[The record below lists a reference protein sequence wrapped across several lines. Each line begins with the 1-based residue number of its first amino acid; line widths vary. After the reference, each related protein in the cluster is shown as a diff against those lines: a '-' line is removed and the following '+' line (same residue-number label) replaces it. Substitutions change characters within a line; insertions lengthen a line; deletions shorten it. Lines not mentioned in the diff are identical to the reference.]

1 MEKTLTILGPT
12 ASGKTTLAIELAKV
26 LNGEIV
32 GLDSRQI
39 YKGMSIGT
47 AQPTE
52 AEMAG
57 VPHYLIS
64 IRRPSESIS
73 AGEYVQLVEEKIMQI
88 KNKGKRPI
96 ICGGSG
102 LYFRALNEGIF
113 KGSTTDTFIRKKLE
127 KEYSANPI
135 ELLER
140 LKIVDPDYAEI
151 VHLNNKKRL
160 IRALEIYEKTGKP
173 ISEHFKMQKLKKIKT
188 NTYFSIFLNWE
199 RSILKERIRKRTKNM
214 LRKGWIDEV
223 KSLMRTNN
231 CGSDQNIYMDS
242 IGYKFIESYLMGQIT
257 KKEMEDKIV
266 IKTNQF
272 SRRQKKWF
280 EKENIDLIIEMDNL
294 DEKQLPEILHC
305 FLKSTI

>member
-1 MEKTLTILGPT
+1 MENYFNL
-12 ASGKTTLAIELAKV
+12 IELAKV

-113 KGSTTDTFIRKKLE
+113 KGSTTDTVIRKKLE

-160 IRALEIYEKTGKP
+160 IRALEISP
-173 ISEHFKMQKLKKIKT
+173 
-188 NTYFSIFLNWE
+188 
-199 RSILKERIRKRTKNM
+199 KN
-214 LRKGWIDEV
+214 R
-223 KSLMRTNN
+223 
-231 CGSDQNIYMDS
+231 
-242 IGYKFIESYLMGQIT
+242 
-257 KKEMEDKIV
+257 
-266 IKTNQF
+266 
-272 SRRQKKWF
+272 
-280 EKENIDLIIEMDNL
+280 
-294 DEKQLPEILHC
+294 
-305 FLKSTI
+305 

>member
-1 MEKTLTILGPT
+1 
-12 ASGKTTLAIELAKV
+12 
-26 LNGEIV
+26 
-32 GLDSRQI
+32 
-39 YKGMSIGT
+39 
-47 AQPTE
+47 
-52 AEMAG
+52 
-57 VPHYLIS
+57 
-64 IRRPSESIS
+64 
-73 AGEYVQLVEEKIMQI
+73 MQI

-113 KGSTTDTFIRKKLE
+113 KGSTTDTVIRKKLE

>member
-12 ASGKTTLAIELAKV
+12 ASGKTALAIELAKV

-113 KGSTTDTFIRKKLE
+113 KGSTTDTVIRKKLE
-127 KEYSANPI
+127 KEYLANPI

-151 VHLNNKKRL
+151 VHPNNKKRL

-173 ISEHFKMQKLKKIKT
+173 MSEHFKMQKLKKIKT
-188 NTYFSIFLNWE
+188 YTYFSIFLNWE

-223 KSLMRTNN
+223 KSLMRTKN
-231 CGSDQNIYMDS
+231 CGSDQNTYMDS
-242 IGYKFIESYLMGQIT
+242 IGYKLIESYLMGQIT

-266 IKTNQF
+266 IKTNQY

-280 EKENIDLIIEMDNL
+280 EKENIDLMIEMDNL
-294 DEKQLPEILHC
+294 DKKQLPEILHC
-305 FLKSTI
+305 FLKSLI